1 MAGVHE
7 LELAPSPPR
16 ADGPKLRLHVIYT
29 SPETTRVSL
38 GIASVLAHDLGAT
51 LELLVARVVPYPLPL
66 NSPTAPASFTEEFL
80 SVLVSE
86 CGVDVDVKVLL
97 CRDREE
103 TIPQWLPAESIV
115 VIGSRRRW
123 GPGSFR
129 GLIRMVRRRGHHVIV
144 VNAEG
149 KILAPA
155 TFCRRRRS
163 R

>member
-7 LELAPSPPR
+7 VELAPSPPR
-16 ADGPKLRLHVIYT
+16 TEGPTLRLHVIYT
-29 SPETTRVSL
+29 SPETTRASL
-38 GIASVLAHDLGAT
+38 GIASLLAHDLGAT
-51 LELLVARVVPYPLPL
+51 LELLVATVVPYPLPL
-66 NSPTAPASFTEEFL
+66 NSPTAPARFTEEFL
-80 SVLVSE
+80 SGLVSE
-86 CGVDVDVKVLL
+86 CEVNVNVKVLL

-129 GLIRMVRRRGHHVIV
+129 GLIRIVRRRGHHVIV
-144 VNAEG
+144 VDAEG
-149 KILAPA
+149 RILASA
-155 TFCRRRRS
+155 AFCRRRRS

>member
-16 ADGPKLRLHVIYT
+16 TEGPKLRVHVIYT
-29 SPETTRVSL
+29 SPETTQASL
-38 GIASVLAHDLGAT
+38 EIASLLAHDLGAT

-66 NSPTAPASFTEEFL
+66 NSPTTPTSFTEEFL
-80 SVLVSE
+80 RALASE

-115 VIGSRRRW
+115 VIGSRRCW
-123 GPGSFR
+123 GPGSFW
-129 GLIRMVRRRGHHVIV
+129 GLIRIVRRRGHHVIV
-144 VNAEG
+144 VDAERR
-149 KILAPA
+149 ILAPA
-155 TFCRRRRS
+155 AFCRRRES